1 MESLTPVLGVC
12 EGSVRLESIKGS
24 VPDIDCF
31 PQAKEKTVTPR
42 NKTQFAP
49 DGIRFFST
57 ADLSIMPYFSLL
69 DLAWRVRDQDVYRKE
84 RFHP

>member
-31 PQAKEKTVTPR
+31 PQAKEKIGVTL
-42 NKTQFAP
+42 F
-49 DGIRFFST
+49 
-57 ADLSIMPYFSLL
+57 L
-69 DLAWRVRDQDVYRKE
+69 
-84 RFHP
+84 